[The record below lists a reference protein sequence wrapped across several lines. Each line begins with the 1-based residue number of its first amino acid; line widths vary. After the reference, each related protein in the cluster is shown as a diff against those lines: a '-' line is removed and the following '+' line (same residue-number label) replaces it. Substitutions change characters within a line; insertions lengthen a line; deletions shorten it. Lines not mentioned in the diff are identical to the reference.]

1 MGSRPR
7 PVFVIAHPGH
17 ELRVHGWVE
26 RERPLVLVV
35 TDGSGLQGRP
45 RLAAT
50 ARLLAKLGAE
60 PGPVFGR
67 LPDPALYKALL
78 SGDHALFM
86 GLADEIADTLVRTG
100 ATLVAGDALE
110 GYNPS
115 HDVCRMLLDTAVSH
129 AEARTGR
136 AIANNAILLASA
148 PDSAS
153 AGGVVLVLDDAELER
168 KRAAAL
174 AYEEMR
180 SEVEPALARHGLEAY
195 RREVLVPIRPFDWT
209 PAEQPPF
216 YERYGEGRVAAGR
229 YRCVIRYREHLAP
242 LGDALATAH
251 ACAP

>member
-1 MGSRPR
+1 MDSLPR

-17 ELRVHGWVE
+17 ELPVHGWVE

-35 TDGSGLQGRP
+35 TDGSGPEGRP

-50 ARLLAKLGAE
+50 ARLLARLGAE

-67 LPDPALYKALL
+67 LADRALYEALL
-78 SGDHALFM
+78 AGDHALFA

-115 HDVCRMLLDTAVSH
+115 HDVCRMLLDTAVSR

-136 AIANNAILLASA
+136 AIANNAILLAGA
-148 PDSAS
+148 PGSET
-153 AGGVVLVLDDAELER
+153 AGVVVLVLDDAALER

-180 SEVEPALARHGLEAY
+180 SEVEPALARYGLEAY
-195 RREVLVPIRPFDWT
+195 RREVLVPVRPFDWT
-209 PAEQPPF
+209 PPERPPF
-216 YERYGEGRVAAGR
+216 YERHGEARVAAGL
-229 YRCVIRYREHLAP
+229 YRRVIRFREHLEP
-242 LGDALATAH
+242 LGAALAPATEWAR
-251 ACAP
+251 

>member
-1 MGSRPR
+1 MDSQAQT
-7 PVFVIAHPGH
+7 VLVIAHPGH

-35 TDGSGLQGRP
+35 TDGSGLEGRS

-50 ARLLAKLGAE
+50 ARLLARLGAR
-60 PGPVFGR
+60 PGTVFGR
-67 LPDPALYKALL
+67 LSDSALYAALL
-78 SGDHALFM
+78 AGDHALFT

-100 ATLVAGDALE
+100 ATQVAGDALE

-115 HDVCRMLLDTAVSH
+115 HDVCRMLLDTAVSR

-136 AIANNAILLASA
+136 AIANNAIPLAGA
-148 PDSAS
+148 PDSEVT
-153 AGGVVLVLDDAELER
+153 GGVVLFLDDAELER

-174 AYEEMR
+174 SYEEMR

-216 YERYGEGRVAAGR
+216 YERHGEGRVAAGL
-229 YRCVIRYREHLAP
+229 YRRVIRYREHLAP
-242 LGDALATAH
+242 LGDALAIAH